1 MSKPVKYFA
10 IFGVIIAVVLI
21 AYNIFLKDK
30 GIGTGSLLVRESTT
44 VIGETAAVTELLI
57 VLHSL
62 QGLTIDTSVFEDRA
76 YLSLK
81 DYSVILDV
89 VPQGKT
95 NPFAP
100 L

>member
-10 IFGVIIAVVLI
+10 IFGFIIAIVLI

-30 GIGTGSLLVRESTT
+30 DIGTGSLLVRESTT

-57 VLHSL
+57 VLRSL